1 MPANHTARNQWNAQV
16 LGSTM
21 VKVWHLYMYIARFSK
36 ALLGHVVEASSP
48 ERLTPEGC
56 AENELRWYQAEDD
69 VTLDSCEL
77 LLVEEKLT
85 FQIWIDEHS
94 ALLQPA
100 FTVNY
105 CSAQKG
111 VWFPT
116 RGHVYFLKC

>member
-1 MPANHTARNQWNAQV
+1 MPANPTARNQWNAQV

-21 VKVWHLYMYIARFSK
+21 VKVWCLCIAWFSK
-36 ALLGHVVEASSP
+36 ALLGDVVETSSP

-56 AENELRWYQAEDD
+56 AENELRRYQAEDD

-77 LLVEEKLT
+77 LLPVEEKLT
-85 FQIWIDEHS
+85 FQMWLDEHS

-105 CSAQKG
+105 C
-111 VWFPT
+111 
-116 RGHVYFLKC
+116 